1 MTDFLN
7 VPSFNVGNGPVS
19 FSNFTPAPSPPSPSL
34 GSIGLGATHTRK
46 ALAASSTQEKIVLA
60 MGLGL
65 TLFGAIG
72 AYKLRKKPQQK
83 KHIKSLSAIALT
95 SLPLALAYA
104 GFK

>member
-72 AYKLRKKPQQK
+72 AYTNKEYRN
-83 KHIKSLSAIALT
+83 SLSAIALT

>member
-34 GSIGLGATHTRK
+34 GSIALGATHTRK
-46 ALAASSTQEKIVLA
+46 ALAASSTQEKIVLG
-60 MGLGL
+60 MGALMTIGGA
-65 TLFGAIG
+65 FGAMKG
-72 AYKLRKKPQQK
+72 KK
-83 KHIKSLSAIALT
+83 KHKRSFQILALT
-95 SLPLALAYA
+95 SLPMALVYA

>member
-34 GSIGLGATHTRK
+34 GSTGLGATHTRK
-46 ALAASSTQEKIVLA
+46 ALAASSTQEKIVLG
-60 MGLGL
+60 MGVGL
-65 TLFGAIG
+65 TLFGIYG
-72 AYKLRKKPQQK
+72 AYTNKEHRR
-83 KHIKSLSAIALT
+83 SFSAIAM
-95 SLPLALAYA
+95 SGLPLALVYA